1 MHLQKDRTVSDYML
15 PTGGPGP
22 KVFREDSEWFVP
34 AVARCAQDRG
44 GTSIPVARALGP
56 DCSIGVSEA
65 TILALALLESGC
77 NLSSHIPRHGGRR
90 SSRTFSL
97 LFLLVVRG
105 VDRLGYCDRCCGANY
120 GARPDLGNFQQM
132 LPGIRSRN
140 CLGHEVSELLLGV
153 HVSQTDSLVSTDPKE
168 PSHVNGV
175 SAG

>member
-1 MHLQKDRTVSDYML
+1 ML
-15 PTGGPGP
+15 PMGGPGP

-34 AVARCAQDRG
+34 AVALCAQDKG
-44 GTSIPVARALGP
+44 DTSIPVARAQGL

-77 NLSSHIPRHGGRR
+77 IMSSHTPRHGGRR
-90 SSRTFSL
+90 SSRICSL
-97 LFLLVVRG
+97 LFLIVRG

-140 CLGHEVSELLLGV
+140 CLGHEVSDRLLGV
-153 HVSQTDSLVSTDPKE
+153 HVSQTDSLVSTDLEE
-168 PSHVNGV
+168 PSHINGV
-175 SAG
+175 SARQMTQCH